1 MNFGN
6 IIFSI
11 GLASILVLPTLTFK
25 EIGDLCFISA
35 NLIYTSFINIGYIRI
50 VIYWLYIGTY
60 IYVYIYIYNLYNI
73 YIIHIYIYICIVY
86 IYAYIYYIYIYI

>member
-6 IIFSI
+6 IFFSI

-35 NLIYTSFINIGYIRI
+35 NLIYLSFINIGYVRI

-60 IYVYIYIYNLYNI
+60 IYVYIYIY
-73 YIIHIYIYICIVY
+73 IYIYI
-86 IYAYIYYIYIYI
+86 IYIIYI